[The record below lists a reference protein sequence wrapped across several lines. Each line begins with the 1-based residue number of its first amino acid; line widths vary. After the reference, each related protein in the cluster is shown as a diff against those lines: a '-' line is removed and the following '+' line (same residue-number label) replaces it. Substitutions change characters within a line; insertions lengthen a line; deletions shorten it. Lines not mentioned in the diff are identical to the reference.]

1 MDWEAVVGI
10 ISVCVTAMGWGVVY
24 YLARIRED
32 RSRQIEHQLERC
44 DRQIEEFYGP
54 LYNLMQQI
62 ENTFY
67 VNDEIL
73 KMSGLSPEERAKEEE
88 YIREHFF
95 FPLHDEAVKVL
106 RTRMHLVPEVP
117 SSLWK
122 YLKHVT
128 QERIKH
134 ELVVRADVPAR
145 INYWEP
151 YSQDLPG
158 DLKEELDRARK
169 QQEEL
174 LQARMQLVGGGLI
187 VQQRMKIRREP

>member
-32 RSRQIEHQLERC
+32 RSRQIERQLERC

-73 KMSGLSPEERAKEEE
+73 KMSGLSPEEREGRGIYQRALLL
-88 YIREHFF
+88 
-95 FPLHDEAVKVL
+95 PLARRGCEGFEDPYA
-106 RTRMHLVPEVP
+106 P
-117 SSLWK
+117 SS
-122 YLKHVT
+122 
-128 QERIKH
+128 RGS
-134 ELVVRADVPAR
+134 VVPME
-145 INYWEP
+145 I
-151 YSQDLPG
+151 S
-158 DLKEELDRARK
+158 
-169 QQEEL
+169 
-174 LQARMQLVGGGLI
+174 QARYTRTHKTRIGCP
-187 VQQRMKIRREP
+187 RRCSSPD